1 MVHVCNNKNDKSKGT
16 ECCAGLADLLSP
28 QLFKALSDPKRLELL
43 IRVAEGVGPC
53 TVSQVAEGSGVDMSG
68 VSRHLAI
75 LRQAGIIRCEK
86 QGKEVLCTLQ
96 TDAVVG
102 FLRQLADALESC
114 CPKQAIGVRA
124 VGSSSPPLHQAAHH
138 VVKHK

>member
-1 MVHVCNNKNDKSKGT
+1 MVHVCNNKNAKSKGT
-16 ECCAGLADLLSP
+16 ECCAGLAELLSP
-28 QLFKALSDPKRLELL
+28 QVFKALSDPKRLELL

-53 TVSQVAEGSGVDMSG
+53 TVSQVAEGSGVDMSV

-75 LRQAGIIRCEK
+75 LRQADIIRCEK

-96 TDAVVG
+96 TDVVVK

-114 CPKQAIGVRA
+114 CPEQAIGIPKL
-124 VGSSSPPLHQAAHH
+124 GSSPRHPTRLAHH

>member
-1 MVHVCNNKNDKSKGT
+1 MVQVSNNTKGKSKGA
-16 ECCAGLADLLSP
+16 ECCAGLAELLSP

-43 IRVAEGVGPC
+43 VRVAEGVGPC
-53 TVSQVAEGSGVDMSG
+53 TVSQVAKGSGVDMSV

-75 LRQAGIIRCEK
+75 LRQAGIIKCEK

-96 TDAVVG
+96 TDVVVK

-114 CPKQAIGVRA
+114 CPEQGIGV
-124 VGSSSPPLHQAAHH
+124 GSLRR
-138 VVKHK
+138 KT